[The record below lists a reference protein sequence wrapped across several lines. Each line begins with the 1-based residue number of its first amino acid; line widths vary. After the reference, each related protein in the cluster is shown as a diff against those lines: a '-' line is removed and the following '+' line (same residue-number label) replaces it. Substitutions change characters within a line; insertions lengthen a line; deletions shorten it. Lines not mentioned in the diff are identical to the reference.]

1 MRRSVRTMLVLL
13 AAAAL
18 GGPAARAA
26 PAPATLTFTTLGTN
40 SGPIPRK
47 DRSEP
52 ANLVRHGD
60 QYLLADVGD
69 GAAEQLAKA
78 GVGIDQIQTVL
89 ISHLHFDHT
98 GGLFAFLSLRFQT
111 SGATPV
117 TIYGPPGTRETVAHL
132 FAAMGPGGHA
142 IQTMRLAGGP
152 DANIKIV
159 EIGDGA
165 TFSAGE
171 VRVTATE
178 NSHYVTLKSPAEP
191 RPISL
196 SFRFD
201 APGRSI
207 LYTGDT
213 GPSAKVEQL
222 CKGVD
227 LLVSEMMDPALA
239 IARIKVTRPGG
250 PPAIYDLVEDHFRRE
265 HLSPAEVGKLA
276 TACGA
281 KTVVATHNSLERDEL
296 AGARKAIA
304 AEFKGRV
311 VLAEDLQTF

>member
-1 MRRSVRTMLVLL
+1 MRLPTRTLM
-13 AAAAL
+13 AACATAAL
-18 GGPAARAA
+18 ALPATAA
-26 PAPATLTFTTLGTN
+26 PPAPALTFTTLGTN

-52 ANLVRHGD
+52 ANLTRYGD
-60 QYLLADVGD
+60 QLILADVGD
-69 GAAEQLAKA
+69 GAAEQLAKT
-78 GVGIDQIQTVL
+78 GVGIDQVQTVL

-98 GGLFAFLSLRFQT
+98 GGLFAFLALRYQI
-111 SGATPV
+111 SGSNPV
-117 TIYGPPGTRETVAHL
+117 TIYGPPGTRETVTRL
-132 FAAMGPGGHA
+132 FAAMEHGGHA
-142 IQTMRLAGGP
+142 IQTMRMAGGP
-152 DANIKIV
+152 DAGVKIV
-159 EIGDGA
+159 EVRDGMTFNAGD
-165 TFSAGE
+165 
-171 VRVTATE
+171 VKITATE
-178 NSHYVTLKSPAEP
+178 NSHYVTLKPGADP
-191 RPISL
+191 RPVSL

-213 GPSAKVEQL
+213 GPSAKVEQA

-239 IARIKVTRPGG
+239 IARIKVNRPGG

-265 HLSPAEVGKLA
+265 HLSPTEVGKLA

-304 AEFKGRV
+304 AEFKGRI

>member
-1 MRRSVRTMLVLL
+1 MRLTKMLL
-13 AAAAL
+13 ALTAGAAL
-18 GGPAARAA
+18 GLPVVAMA
-26 PAPATLTFTTLGTN
+26 APATLSFTTLGTN

-52 ANLVRHGD
+52 ANLVRYGD
-60 QYLLADVGD
+60 QFILADVGD

-78 GVGIDQIQTVL
+78 DVGIDQIQTIL

-98 GGLFAFLSLRFQT
+98 GGLFAVLSLRFQT

-117 TIYGPPGTRETVAHL
+117 TIYGPPGTRETVAGL

-142 IQTMRLAGGP
+142 IQTMRMAGGP

-159 EIGDGA
+159 EIEDGA
-165 TFSAGE
+165 TFSVGD
-171 VRVTATE
+171 VKITATE

-191 RPISL
+191 RPTSL
-196 SFRFD
+196 SFLFD

-227 LLVSEMMDPALA
+227 LLVSEMMDPGLA
-239 IARIKVTRPGG
+239 IARIKVLRPGG
-250 PPAIYDLVEDHFRRE
+250 APALYDLVEDHFRRE
-265 HLSPAEVGKLA
+265 HLSPTEVGKLA
-276 TACGA
+276 AMCGA
-281 KTVVATHNSLERDEL
+281 KTVVATHISLERDEL
-296 AGARKAIA
+296 DGARKGIA
-304 AEFKGRV
+304 AQFKGKI

>member
-1 MRRSVRTMLVLL
+1 MRRLASSLL
-13 AAAAL
+13 ALSACLAV
-18 GGPAARAA
+18 AA
-26 PAPATLTFTTLGTN
+26 PAMAAPPALTFTTLGTN

-52 ANLVRHGD
+52 ANLIRYGD
-60 QYLLADVGD
+60 QLILADVGD

-78 GVGIDQIQTVL
+78 GVAIDDIQTVL

-98 GGLFAFLSLRFQT
+98 GGLFAFLALRYQT
-111 SGATPV
+111 SGPNPV
-117 TIYGPPGTRETVAHL
+117 TIYGPPGTRETVGRL
-132 FAAMGPGGHA
+132 FAAMEHGGHA
-142 IQTMRLAGGP
+142 IQTMRMAGGP
-152 DANIKIV
+152 DAGVKVV
-159 EIGDGA
+159 EIEDGA
-165 TFSAGE
+165 TFSAGD
-171 VRVTATE
+171 VRVAATS
-178 NSHYVTLKSPAEP
+178 NSHYVTLKSKAEP
-191 RPISL
+191 QPLSL

-213 GPSAKVEQL
+213 GPSAKVEQA

-239 IARIKVTRPGG
+239 IARIKISRPGG

-265 HLSPAEVGKLA
+265 HLSPTEVGKLA

-281 KTVVATHNSLERDEL
+281 KTVVATHISLERDEL
-296 AGARKAIA
+296 ASARRQIA
-304 AEFKGRV
+304 AGFNGKV

>member
-1 MRRSVRTMLVLL
+1 MRLPTRTLM
-13 AAAAL
+13 AACATAAL
-18 GGPAARAA
+18 ALPATAA
-26 PAPATLTFTTLGTN
+26 PLAPALSFTTLGTN

-52 ANLVRHGD
+52 ANLIRYGD
-60 QYLLADVGD
+60 QLILADVGD

-78 GVGIDQIQTVL
+78 GVGIDQVQTVL

-98 GGLFAFLSLRFQT
+98 GGLFAFLALRYQT
-111 SGATPV
+111 SGSNPV
-117 TIYGPPGTRETVAHL
+117 TIYGPPGTRETVTRL
-132 FAAMGPGGHA
+132 FAAMEHGGHA
-142 IQTMRLAGGP
+142 IQTMRMAGGP
-152 DANIKIV
+152 DAGV
-159 EIGDGA
+159 EVV
-165 TFSAGE
+165 E
-171 VRVTATE
+171 VRDGMTFNAGDVKITATE
-178 NSHYVTLKSPAEP
+178 NSHYVTLKPGADP
-191 RPISL
+191 RPVSL

-213 GPSAKVEQL
+213 GPSAKVEQA

-239 IARIKVTRPGG
+239 IARIKVNRPGG

-265 HLSPAEVGKLA
+265 HLSPTEVGKLA
-276 TACGA
+276 AACGA

-304 AEFKGRV
+304 AEFKGRI